1 MTALDLPAPFTLA
14 VEAPAKINLSLRIIG
29 KRPDGYHQL
38 ESLMLKLALA
48 DRLLLKR
55 REDDRFLFRC
65 GGELGELLPADENNL
80 VVRAARAF
88 FAHTGLPAGVEMQ
101 LEKKV
106 PVAAGLGG
114 GSSDAAATLL
124 GLNELCGT
132 SLSQAELAVL
142 AAPLGADVP
151 FFVQPAAAAW
161 AEGIGEILTPTPTP
175 EVGWILLV
183 NPGFAVSTQWVY
195 QNFRLTTG
203 HDPFIL
209 GRPMRPAKSAGSR
222 EKKWLGRLHN
232 DLESVTLAR
241 WPELVRI
248 KEELT
253 ANGAGGA
260 LMSGSGPT
268 MFGLFAD
275 QAAAEQC
282 REKMQTRYPQ
292 VFLTRPLVLT

>member
-1 MTALDLPAPFTLA
+1 MLAPDIPSPFTVA
-14 VEAPAKINLSLRIIG
+14 IAAPAKINLSLRIIG

-38 ESLMLKLALA
+38 ESLMLKLKLA
-48 DRLLLKR
+48 DRLLLKN
-55 REDDRFLFRC
+55 REDDRLLFTC

-88 FAHTGLPAGVEMQ
+88 FAHTGRPAGVELR

-114 GSSDAAATLL
+114 GSSDAAAALL
-124 GLNELCGT
+124 GLNKLLETG
-132 SLSQAELAVL
+132 LSRAELAAL
-142 AAPLGADVP
+142 ARPLGADVP

-161 AEGIGEILTPTPTP
+161 AEGIGEILTEAATPKL
-175 EVGWILLV
+175 GWILLV

-209 GRPMRPAKSAGSR
+209 GRPMHPANSAGSR
-222 EKKWLGRLHN
+222 EKKWLGQLVN

-241 WPELVRI
+241 YPELGRI
-248 KEELT
+248 KEEL
-253 ANGAGGA
+253 AASGADGA

-268 MFGLFAD
+268 VFGLFAD
-275 QAAAEQC
+275 RATAEQC
-282 REKMQTRYPQ
+282 LEKMQARYPH
-292 VFLTRPLVLT
+292 VFLTRPLALD